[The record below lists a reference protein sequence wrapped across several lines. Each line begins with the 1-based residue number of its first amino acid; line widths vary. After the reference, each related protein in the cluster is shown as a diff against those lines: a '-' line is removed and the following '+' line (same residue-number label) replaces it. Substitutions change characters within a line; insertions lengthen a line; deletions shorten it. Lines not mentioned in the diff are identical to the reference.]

1 MFMVVV
7 SVKLWV
13 DVSRAVAPVFKSNPC
28 AMSDAALH
36 LRGVDAVAFRKS
48 QKNQKK
54 ENIELWQG

>member
-7 SVKLWV
+7 SVHLWV

-48 QKNQKK
+48 QKNKK
-54 ENIELWQG
+54 RRT